1 MAKGFSVHP
10 RGVLRNREPVPMGAV
25 FMPFNPLDEV
35 KDTSLDS
42 VALAQFLVPMLKKI
56 APNR

>member
-1 MAKGFSVHP
+1 MAKGLSVHP
-10 RGVLRNREPVPMGAV
+10 REVLRSREALPMGAV
-25 FMPFNPLDEV
+25 FMSFNPLDEV
-35 KDTSLDS
+35 KGTSLDS